1 MRSICRLIIVALFIL
16 SITDI
21 SFGQASIGFKGIG
34 AKLGFAGPEGNIGN
48 PIIFGGLVDLGSIT
62 EQIDLGAF
70 VEYWTK
76 SVNSVDFNVF
86 SIAAMGY
93 YHFPMEESSLT
104 PFAGASLGFT
114 RWEGGLPVSNT
125 DIAIGI
131 AGGVDLELSPKAT
144 GRAEFKY
151 NLGGIDYWA
160 ITGGVIFKMGGE

>member
-1 MRSICRLIIVALFIL
+1 MKLMLKLLLAVVLIL
-16 SITDI
+16 SASCL
-21 SFGQASIGFKGIG
+21 SFGQTDIRFKGIG
-34 AKLGFAGPEGNIGN
+34 AKLGFTGPEGNIGN

-62 EQIDLGAF
+62 EQIDLGVF
-70 VEYWTK
+70 IEYWTK
-76 SVNSVDFNVF
+76 SVKSVDSNVF

-160 ITGGVIFKMGGE
+160 ITGGVIFAMGN